1 MTHDFKP
8 GQLVK
13 YVGTLDNDGRKTGDI
28 LRLDYRDDLTG
39 DTDCWI
45 ATILRTGGTL
55 RTTPR
60 YIEPIG
66 DQDDGN
72 P

>member
-13 YVGTLDNDGRKTGDI
+13 YVGTLEDSRRRPGDVA
-28 LRLDYRDDLTG
+28 RLDHLIHEG
-39 DTDCWI
+39 FWQG
-45 ATILRTGGTL
+45 TILRTGGTL